1 MRDSYEFINFF
12 KQDVFHEIA
21 DEYQD
26 FLEDIKILRE
36 NHIMLKGHEKSQGKN
51 YISIGRKLKKH
62 IEQLQIIRLAF

>member
-12 KQDVFHEIA
+12 KQDVFHEIS

-36 NHIMLKGHEKSQGKN
+36 NHIMLKGHERSQGKN
-51 YISIGRKLKKH
+51 YINIGKKLKKN
-62 IEQLQIIRLAF
+62 IEQL